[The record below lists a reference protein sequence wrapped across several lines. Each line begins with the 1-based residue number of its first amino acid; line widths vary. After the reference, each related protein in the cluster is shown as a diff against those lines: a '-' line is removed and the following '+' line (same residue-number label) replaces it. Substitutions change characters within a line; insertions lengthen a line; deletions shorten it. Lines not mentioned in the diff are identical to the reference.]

1 MYLNFDPIFCNKKN
15 KNKKSNQRSK
25 VQIYSFKTA
34 NKNENKIEHQT
45 CELLKTT
52 PIPIDVDDD
61 DYFTQINTNLERK
74 KRFANNNINAFTV
87 NSNQIS
93 VDKSEKELSLNNKSS
108 LDFEQLNGLDE
119 NGKSQVS
126 SFTEASTEVALEKV
140 SINQE
145 TNNNTIN
152 SSSHYNKNVSFK
164 NDISQIN
171 ALTIELNSKNQ
182 IESSYS
188 NTLNDLNNNNNNN
201 NKENFPFGA
210 KFFEIHG
217 EYNL

>member
-1 MYLNFDPIFCNKKN
+1 
-15 KNKKSNQRSK
+15 
-25 VQIYSFKTA
+25 
-34 NKNENKIEHQT
+34 
-45 CELLKTT
+45 
-52 PIPIDVDDD
+52 
-61 DYFTQINTNLERK
+61 
-74 KRFANNNINAFTV
+74 V

-93 VDKSEKELSLNNKSS
+93 VDKSEKDLSLNNKSS

>member
-1 MYLNFDPIFCNKKN
+1 
-15 KNKKSNQRSK
+15 
-25 VQIYSFKTA
+25 
-34 NKNENKIEHQT
+34 
-45 CELLKTT
+45 
-52 PIPIDVDDD
+52 
-61 DYFTQINTNLERK
+61 
-74 KRFANNNINAFTV
+74 V

-119 NGKSQVS
+119 NSKSQVS

-164 NDISQIN
+164 NDISNIN
-171 ALTIELNSKNQ
+171 ELTLELNSKNQ
-182 IESSYS
+182 IESSYTH
-188 NTLNDLNNNNNNN
+188 NPLNNLNNNNGNN

>member
-1 MYLNFDPIFCNKKN
+1 
-15 KNKKSNQRSK
+15 
-25 VQIYSFKTA
+25 
-34 NKNENKIEHQT
+34 
-45 CELLKTT
+45 
-52 PIPIDVDDD
+52 
-61 DYFTQINTNLERK
+61 
-74 KRFANNNINAFTV
+74 V

-119 NGKSQVS
+119 NSKSQVS

-140 SINQE
+140 STNQE

-164 NDISQIN
+164 NDISNIN
-171 ALTIELNSKNQ
+171 ELTLELNSKNQ
-182 IESSYS
+182 IESSYTH
-188 NTLNDLNNNNNNN
+188 NPLNNLNNNNSNN